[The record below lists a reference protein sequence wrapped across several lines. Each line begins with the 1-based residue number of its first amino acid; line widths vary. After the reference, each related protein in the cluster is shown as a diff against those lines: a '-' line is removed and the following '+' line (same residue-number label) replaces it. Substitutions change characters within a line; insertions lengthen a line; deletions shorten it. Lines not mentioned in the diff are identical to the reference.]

1 MAKVIVTMHYE
12 VEESQRDA
20 YLSAVEEL
28 KAHYATNPYVSYF
41 VCEQKGKKNAFAE
54 IYLAHSEVAYRK
66 FEESEDDVAD
76 QIAAKLSPFISGKQK
91 YTTYV
96 EAV

>member
-12 VEESQRDA
+12 VDEAKRDA

-41 VCEQKGKKNAFAE
+41 VCEQNGKKNAFAE

-76 QIAAKLSPFISGKQK
+76 QIAAKLTPFISGKQK

-96 EAV
+96 EAI

>member
-1 MAKVIVTMHYE
+1 MAKVIVTMHYD
-12 VEESQRDA
+12 VDESKRDA
-20 YLSAVEEL
+20 YLIAVEEL

-76 QIAAKLSPFISGKQK
+76 QIAEKLSPFISGKQK

-96 EAV
+96 EAI